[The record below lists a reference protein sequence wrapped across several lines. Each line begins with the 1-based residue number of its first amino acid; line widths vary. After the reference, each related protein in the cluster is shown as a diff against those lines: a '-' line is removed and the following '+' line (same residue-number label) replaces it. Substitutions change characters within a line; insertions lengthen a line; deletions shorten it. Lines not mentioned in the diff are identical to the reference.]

1 MALAL
6 AAYVCAVAWL
16 KTKWRLNVEMWLVF
30 QWPVYVKWNSTSTSR
45 RGEWNGRGL
54 VWSVHGLFILFGWPW
69 SFDPARWFFGGH
81 AWVSFLIGKD
91 GDLGLFIIGGGY
103 RCFIPYVVGKVNVGV
118 GRCYVPKRVG
128 TGGTGQKEAGVEK
141 EADDDMIWVNFIRFK
156 LYRLSSFSLVN

>member
-1 MALAL
+1 MFVQWRP
-6 AAYVCAVAWL
+6 VCV
-16 KTKWRLNVEMWLVF
+16 R
-30 QWPVYVKWNSTSTSR
+30 WNSTSTSR
-45 RGEWNGRGL
+45 REVAIDVWLHLYKYKCVNKWAAGIGEKLWQSGL
-54 VWSVHGLFILFGWPW
+54 VWGVHGLFILFGWPW
-69 SFDPARWFFGGH
+69 SFDPARWFSGGH

-118 GRCYVPKRVG
+118 GRCYIPKREGMVG
-128 TGGTGQKEAGVEK
+128 TRQKEAGVEK